1 MSLVLYTEPRLLVGQ
16 DGILRP
22 IGNRPRSPRSFLR
35 AGVACDRLSL
45 EPTLLSGRGGIEEK
59 VA

>member
-1 MSLVLYTEPRLLVGQ
+1 LYTEPRLLVGQ